1 MNRWRWRKVSSALL
15 GGNARGG
22 DVVQSFLLRWLFN
35 AVAIYLTTLII
46 RGISVP
52 DFTAAVVAALVL
64 GIVNAFI
71 RPLVLIL
78 TLPVN
83 ILTLGLFTLV
93 VNALMLYVVSAI
105 TSLQVTTFTAALVG
119 ALLIA
124 LISMAL
130 SHVLVR

>member
-1 MNRWRWRKVSSALL
+1 M
-15 GGNARGG
+15 
-22 DVVQSFLLRWLFN
+22 QSFLLRWLFN

-93 VNALMLYVVSAI
+93 VNALMLYIVSAI
-105 TSLQVTTFTAALVG
+105 TPLHVTTFWAALVG

-124 LISMAL
+124 LISTGL

>member
-1 MNRWRWRKVSSALL
+1 MDRWREASTAAP
-15 GGNARGG
+15 GGSTRGG

-46 RGISVP
+46 RGITVP
-52 DFTAAVVAALVL
+52 DFKAAVVAALVL

-93 VNALMLYVVSAI
+93 VNALMLYIVSAI
-105 TSLQVTTFTAALVG
+105 TALHVTTFWAALVG
-119 ALLIA
+119 AMLIA
-124 LISMAL
+124 LISMGL
-130 SHVLVR
+130 SYVLVR

>member
-1 MNRWRWRKVSSALL
+1 MDRWREASTAAP
-15 GGNARGG
+15 GGSTRGG

-46 RGISVP
+46 RGITVP
-52 DFTAAVVAALVL
+52 DFKAAVVAALVL

-93 VNALMLYVVSAI
+93 VNALMLYIVSAI
-105 TSLQVTTFTAALVG
+105 TSLQVTTFWAALVG

-130 SHVLVR
+130 SYVLVR

>member
-1 MNRWRWRKVSSALL
+1 
-15 GGNARGG
+15 
-22 DVVQSFLLRWLFN
+22 VQSLLLRWLFN

-46 RGISVP
+46 RGITVP
-52 DFTAAVVAALVL
+52 DFTAAAVAALVL

-93 VNALMLYVVSAI
+93 VNALMLYIVSAI
-105 TSLQVTTFTAALVG
+105 TALHVTTFWAALVG

-124 LISMAL
+124 LISMGL
-130 SHVLVR
+130 SYVLVR

>member
-1 MNRWRWRKVSSALL
+1 MNRWRKVSSALL